1 MARKLRIQYENALY
15 HVINRGNYRRDVF
28 ETAGAARVFE
38 ECLWKCC
45 RMHEWR
51 LHAHVVMRNHFHLAV
66 ETPRANL
73 MEGMHWLLGTFSTR
87 FNRFREER
95 GHLFQGRYQA
105 ILVEDGAALVRVADY
120 IHLNPVRA
128 EIVPVD
134 QVAQFRWSSLRHFV
148 RAPRPSF
155 LVADDLLGNSGL
167 DDSPGGWREYVEQL
181 QLLALN
187 AAEQERRGFGEMSRG
202 WAIGTAGW
210 RKALAKTYSQMALH
224 PGLEQKELRD
234 LKEARWNDALDQALR
249 ESGKT
254 LEQVEKESRRN
265 RWKIELARELREAGV
280 PYAWISKRLH
290 LGSPDALRVRVHR
303 LNGRFEM

>member
-28 ETAGAARVFE
+28 ETVGAARVFE
-38 ECLWKCC
+38 ECLWKCSQ
-45 RMHEWR
+45 MHEWR

-73 MEGMHWLLGTFSTR
+73 VEGMHWLLGTFSTR

-105 ILVEDGAALVRVADY
+105 ILVEDGAALARVVDY

-128 EIVPVD
+128 GILPAD
-134 QVAQFRWSSLRHFV
+134 QVAKFRWSSLRHFV

-155 LVADDLLGNSGL
+155 LVADDFLGNCGL
-167 DDSPGGWREYVEQL
+167 DDSPEGWREYVEQL
-181 QLLALN
+181 QLLAMN
-187 AAEQERRGFGEMSRG
+187 PAEQERRGFGEMSRG

-210 RKALAKTYSQMALH
+210 HKALAKTYSQMALH

-234 LKEARWNDALDQALR
+234 LKEARWNDALDRVLVQ
-249 ESGKT
+249 SGRT
-254 LEQVEKESRRN
+254 LVEVEERN
-265 RWKIELARELREAGV
+265 QSDGWKIVLARLLREAGV
-280 PYAWISKRLH
+280 PYAWIASKLR

-303 LNGRFEM
+303 LKAKM